1 MIVAIVL
8 VSVLVGLGRATV
20 PGHGPSWPG
29 TYEALAHI
37 WVGYLL
43 GLVAL
48 GRCRRL
54 ALACLVV
61 LTVLETVAF
70 LLR

>member
-1 MIVAIVL
+1 VTVTVAVVL

-20 PGHGPSWPG
+20 PGHGLSWPG
-29 TYEALAHI
+29 TYEAAAHI

-43 GLVAL
+43 GLI
-48 GRCRRL
+48 

-61 LTVLETVAF
+61 LTGLETVAF
-70 LLR
+70 LTR